1 MDTKYESKVGKAP
14 YVETTLVSGK
24 AKLNTYLQLVE
35 GATKAMFAWQ
45 HEVLKFADMRL
56 AANMKLVSDV
66 AEVKDAGDFARIVAE
81 HVSNMYEHVSNTA
94 VGYSQRVEEILR
106 GGSKNNPSTTVHEYA
121 EQGIGEYAK
130 QSTGSKRQNVAA

>member
-24 AKLNTYLQLVE
+24 EKLNTYLQLVE

-106 GGSKNNPSTTVHEYA
+106 GG
-121 EQGIGEYAK
+121 
-130 QSTGSKRQNVAA
+130 